1 MMEDYDFTEDWFGGH
16 IGNWQRFLS
25 HLSGQPN
32 VVFLEI
38 GCYEGRAVVWL
49 LGNILTHETA
59 RIDCVDVFYDES
71 YARRFDHNI
80 QTALGEQKVN
90 KIKGSSQEALR
101 HLPLDHYDAIY
112 VDGSHKASDVLED
125 AVLAFRLL
133 KRGGILIFD
142 DYAWN
147 MCQDALL
154 NPKIAIDAFLSIYDK
169 QYELL
174 DMHYQVI
181 IKKL

>member
-59 RIDCVDVFYDES
+59 RIDCVDVF
-71 YARRFDHNI
+71 
-80 QTALGEQKVN
+80 
-90 KIKGSSQEALR
+90 
-101 HLPLDHYDAIY
+101 
-112 VDGSHKASDVLED
+112 
-125 AVLAFRLL
+125 
-133 KRGGILIFD
+133 
-142 DYAWN
+142 
-147 MCQDALL
+147 
-154 NPKIAIDAFLSIYDK
+154 
-169 QYELL
+169 
-174 DMHYQVI
+174 
-181 IKKL
+181 